1 MMSNHVTI
9 HSYEKLKEELVE
21 AKKKTAGISAAI
33 ETAREH
39 GDLKENAE
47 YHAAR
52 EEQGLNEARIALLET
67 RIANAIV
74 VDTSKLAKDKIY
86 FGSKVLLVNCD
97 DDEEVTYQIV
107 GEDEAS
113 VQDGLLFVGSPLG
126 RVLIAKEAGDVVI
139 VRAPQ
144 GDIEYEILEIL

>member
-1 MMSNHVTI
+1 MSYHITK
-9 HSYEKLKEELVE
+9 HSHEKLQEELKI
-21 AKKKTAGISAAI
+21 ARKNKPLMSANI

-67 RIANAIV
+67 RISNAIV

-86 FGSKVLLVNCD
+86 FGSKVLLVNCET
-97 DDEEVTYQIV
+97 DEEVTYQLV

-113 VQDGLLFVGSPLG
+113 VQNGLLFVASPLA
-126 RVLIAKEAGDVVI
+126 RVLLSKETGDVVT
-139 VRAPQ
+139 VHAPR
-144 GDIEYEILEIL
+144 GDIEYEVLEIL

>member
-1 MMSNHVTI
+1 MSYHITK
-9 HSYEKLKEELVE
+9 HSYETLQEELKI
-21 AKKKTAGISAAI
+21 AKKKKPLISAAI

-52 EEQGLNEARIALLET
+52 EEQGLNEAKIAQLET
-67 RIANAIV
+67 RISNGIV
-74 VDTSKLAKDKIY
+74 VDTSNLAKDKIY
-86 FGSKVLLVNCD
+86 FGSKVLLVNCET
-97 DDEEVTYQIV
+97 DEEVTYQLV

-113 VQDGLLFVGSPLG
+113 VRNGLLFVASPL
-126 RVLIAKEAGDVVI
+126 AKALLSKEPGNVVT
-139 VRAPQ
+139 VSAPR

>member
-1 MMSNHVTI
+1 MSNHVTI
-9 HSYEKLKEELVE
+9 HSYEKLQEELKI
-21 AKKKTAGISAAI
+21 AKKNKPLISADI

-52 EEQGLNEARIALLET
+52 EEQGLNEARIALLES

-86 FGSKVLLVNCD
+86 FGSKALLVNCETD
-97 DDEEVTYQIV
+97 KEVTYQIV

-113 VQDGLLFVGSPLG
+113 VQDGFLFVGSPLG
-126 RVLIAKEAGDVVI
+126 RVLISKKIGDVVV
-139 VRAPQ
+139 VRAPK